1 MHLESMR
8 AEGKESV
15 HMLTLYTLATDI
27 WKSAKWVWSAVVITI
42 LVGVV
47 TSLFAG
53 KQADVVNTT
62 VATVIKWFQEFHFY
76 QDLILSFIGL
86 FIVITLA
93 SGIIKFVLG
102 KDYERASAIPHE
114 VQVILDYIK
123 KDMEATKQR
132 EEVQQVRDKEAFT
145 QYLRSIEE
153 TCENIRPR
161 GFAQLSR
168 AMVFADVPLNET
180 FVHLQVVSDE
190 PVYDAPGEQ
199 QRQLEAMRRR
209 TDLSIE
215 EREAYLQRLYIIWQ
229 SQLRRDVD
237 EEEARQPLFLEEI
250 LPRLTPTN
258 PVAIL
263 LGTAGSGKTTF
274 VRWLALHMARA
285 SLKEGKYSLPN
296 GLGREQVPILVQTRE
311 YAERLDKEEY
321 LSLKQFLISQW
332 SRMHPNLALKLLDE
346 LAQGR
351 CLVLFDGLDQG
362 ASVNVRRRVI
372 EGIDEF
378 IGDYSSEESDNYNRF
393 IITSRIADSEPGA
406 FSKYAHYTLIDLD
419 RQRIEQFLANWCLAI
434 ARYRAMSVKGMH
446 PLTDTQEAE
455 ARIAGAKQQEQVARM
470 LTGNPSLMRLAINP
484 MTLTI
489 MVLLQTSGRNLLVHP
504 IELYQMVT
512 RTLLDTWNSESGRKM
527 FLREEIPLAE
537 QLLSNLAFR
546 LQESGTMLTAYDVA
560 MTTHQ
565 TLAAFHERQPGEIRE
580 SEIAQFIET
589 LRRSSGL
596 FVEGGEGLF
605 YFANRT
611 IQDYYVVL
619 YLLHMP
625 QEELKQFAFQQY
637 HAATWGEPLL
647 LALTYKGRQS
657 PLIAPTRQLD
667 KPVPEERTPTQPL
680 APSNPEERA
689 RNLQALQRVQQLTGQ
704 RVEVL
709 LAACTDRRP
718 LSSAARQELGVGTV
732 QEMAWKV
739 LRQPFVLDQEALNT
753 VLKGLDSS
761 MPSVCEGAAMLLQ
774 QSKSLPQDIQQ
785 RAAQK
790 IWQILLDSNVQQRFS
805 PLSYFELLRFYDT
818 LFETLKVITDHA

>member
-1 MHLESMR
+1 MH
-8 AEGKESV
+8 
-15 HMLTLYTLATDI
+15 TLYTLATDI

-53 KQADVVNTT
+53 KQADVFNTT
-62 VATVIKWFQEFHFY
+62 VAHVLKWFQEFGFY

-93 SGIIKFVLG
+93 SGIITFVLG
-102 KDYERASAIPHE
+102 KNYEPAYAPPPE
-114 VQVILDYIK
+114 VQAILDYLK
-123 KDMEATKQR
+123 KDMEETKQR
-132 EEVQQVRDKEAFT
+132 EEVQQARDKEAFT
-145 QYLRSIEE
+145 QYLRSIEDM
-153 TCENIRPR
+153 CENIRPR
-161 GFAQLSR
+161 GFVQLSR
-168 AMVFADVPLNET
+168 AMVFAEVPLNET
-180 FVHLQVVSDE
+180 FVPLQVVADE
-190 PVYDAPGEQ
+190 PIYDAPAEQ
-199 QRQLEAMRRR
+199 QRQLEAMRQR
-209 TDLSIE
+209 TDLSSE

-229 SQLRRDVD
+229 SQLRGDVD
-237 EEEARQPLFLEEI
+237 EEEARRPLFLAEI

-263 LGTAGSGKTTF
+263 LGTPGSGKTTF
-274 VRWLALHMARA
+274 LHWLALHMARA
-285 SLKEGKYSLPN
+285 SLKAGKYSLPN

-321 LSLKQFLISQW
+321 LTLKQFLIAQW
-332 SRMHPNLALKLLDE
+332 SRIHPNLALKLLDE

-362 ASVNVRRRVI
+362 ASVHVRRRVI

-378 IGDYSSEESDNYNRF
+378 IADYSSEKPDNYNRF
-393 IITSRIADSEPGA
+393 LIASRIADSEPGA
-406 FSKYAHYTLIDLD
+406 FTKYAHYTLLDLD
-419 RQRIEQFLANWCLAI
+419 RQRIERFLTNWCLAI
-434 ARYRAMSVKGMH
+434 ARYRAMSVKGMY
-446 PLTDTQEAE
+446 PLTDIQEAE
-455 ARIAGAKQQEQVARM
+455 AHRAGAKQQEQVAYM
-470 LTGNPSLMRLAINP
+470 LTVNPSLMCLAVNP

-489 MVLLQTSGRNLLVHP
+489 MVLLQASGRNLLVHP

-512 RTLLDTWNSESGRKM
+512 RTLLDTWNWESGRKM
-527 FLREEIPLAE
+527 FLSEEIPLAE

-546 LQESGTMLTAYDVA
+546 LHESGTMLTAYDVA
-560 MTTHQ
+560 MTTRQ
-565 TLAAFHERQPGEIRE
+565 TLAAFHQRQPGEIRE
-580 SEIAQFIET
+580 SETAQFIET

-596 FVEGGEGLF
+596 FIEGGEDLF

-637 HAATWGEPLL
+637 HSAMWRELLL

-657 PLIAPTRQLD
+657 LLIARTRQLD
-667 KPVPEERTPTQPL
+667 KPVPQEGPPTQPL
-680 APSNPEERA
+680 VPSNPEERA
-689 RNLQALQRVQQLTGQ
+689 RNLQALQRVQQLTSQ
-704 RVEVL
+704 RVEEL
-709 LAACTDRRP
+709 LAACADRRP
-718 LSSAARQELGVGTV
+718 LSEGARQELRVGTV

-739 LRQPFVLDQEALNT
+739 LRQPFVLDHEALNT
-753 VLKGLDSS
+753 VLQALDSNKA
-761 MPSVCEGAAMLLQ
+761 PICAGAAMLLQ
-774 QSKSLPQDIQQ
+774 QSTSLTQDIRQ

-805 PLSYFELLRFYDT
+805 PLGYFELLRFYDT
-818 LFETLKVITDHA
+818 LFETLNVITDRA